1 MLDKLPAVAP
11 CPFTLLGLKITFKTN
26 TPYCKT
32 QTFYEKLFDLPH
44 QHLAAT
50 VSLRS
55 RKYPFQKKKL
65 KHVLSTIVQ
74 MLDVITSFNC
84 NCYPPNEGL
93 KK

>member
-1 MLDKLPAVAP
+1 MPFKIYQLAEKRN
-11 CPFTLLGLKITFKTN
+11 CPK
-26 TPYCKT
+26 
-32 QTFYEKLFDLPH
+32 
-44 QHLAAT
+44 
-50 VSLRS
+50 
-55 RKYPFQKKKL
+55 FQKRLKKKL